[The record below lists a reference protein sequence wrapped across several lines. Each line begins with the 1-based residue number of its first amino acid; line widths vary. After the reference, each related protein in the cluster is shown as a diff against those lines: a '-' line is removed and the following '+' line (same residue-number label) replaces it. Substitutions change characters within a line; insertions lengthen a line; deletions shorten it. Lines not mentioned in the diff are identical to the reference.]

1 MVVPY
6 VNTIEKPKEIFVENA
21 DKNMT
26 DVITD
31 MNIAD
36 DLKMKIYHQNLSKF
50 LLKYDPETYGVT
62 PGQVKLAQTVMDFV
76 AKKPISEFKEKE
88 TQIKCEPFTTPNF
101 TPKNEK
107 KEPNS
112 RKMLSFELSEPL
124 KKSDFSMNNEYYK
137 LSDSSINNN
146 DFSKLEYSPD
156 NTLVTNYEKYI
167 EPSKNTRAKTDATHN
182 QGLYGDH
189 QVDEENITKRKSN
202 LTKRTPKKVMG
213 SGNAGNYREWTTK
226 NFF

>member
-6 VNTIEKPKEIFVENA
+6 VNTIEKPKESFVENA

-31 MNIAD
+31 MHISD

-62 PGQVKLAQTVMDFV
+62 PGLVKLAQTVMDFV
-76 AKKPISEFKEKE
+76 AKKQISETKEME
-88 TQIKCEPFTTPNF
+88 TQIKYEPLTTPNF

-112 RKMLSFELSEPL
+112 RKKLSFEFSEPPE
-124 KKSDFSMNNEYYK
+124 KSDFSMNNEYYK
-137 LSDSSINNN
+137 LGDSSINNN
-146 DFSKLEYSPD
+146 NFSKIEYSPD
-156 NTLVTNYEKYI
+156 NTLLRNYEKDI
-167 EPSKNTRAKTDATHN
+167 EPSRNTRAKTVATHN
-182 QGLYGDH
+182 QGLFGDH
-189 QVDEENITKRKSN
+189 KVEEENITKRKSN
-202 LTKRTPKKVMG
+202 LTQTTPKIIG
-213 SGNAGNYREWTTK
+213 SGNAEICRKWATK